1 VLPLAGIGSAAVLYA
16 LGGRGLAH
24 PNRWRDASFYAGLG
38 TLVVAIAGPVDD
50 YADRLFF
57 VHMTQHVLITM
68 VAPPLLLIGRP
79 WPRLSRPLPPPL
91 RRRVARAAHA
101 GQRTLSPVA
110 SPLPAFALFNGVLLA
125 WHLPALYDLTLR
137 NQVVH
142 DLEHMLFFATA
153 LLFWAHLVPTGRRPR
168 LSEAQRIAYGSGAIL
183 VSWALAVALG
193 LSSRPLYETYANLA
207 HRPLGLSALADQQLA
222 AGVMW
227 VPASIPFTVAV
238 FVAAYAWL
246 GAPRHLRPREI

>member
-1 VLPLAGIGSAAVLYA
+1 MLPLAGIASAAALYA
-16 LGGRGLAH
+16 LGGRRAAH
-24 PNRWRDASFYAGLG
+24 RNRWRDASFYLGLA

-79 WPRLSRPLPPPL
+79 WPRLARPLPLPL
-91 RRRVARAAHA
+91 RRRVARVAHA
-101 GQRTLSPVA
+101 TQRSLSPVA

-125 WHLPALYDLTLR
+125 WHFPALYDLTLR
-137 NQVVH
+137 SNIVH
-142 DLEHMLFFATA
+142 DCEHLLFFGTA
-153 LLFWAHLVPTGRRPR
+153 LLFWTHLVPTGRRPR
-168 LSEAQRIAYGSGAIL
+168 LDAVQRIAYGSGAIL

-193 LSSRPLYETYANLA
+193 LSTRPLYATYANLPR
-207 HRPLGLSALADQQLA
+207 RPLGLSALADQQLA

-227 VPASIPFTVAV
+227 VPASIPFTIAV
-238 FVAAYAWL
+238 FVAAYGWL